1 MEIKNMLEPLLAL
14 LGGIVLVLVG
24 YWLFRPERGL
34 LAKWQRSRQRNER
47 VLIED
52 ALKHIHNC
60 EVAGDRPTINSIA
73 GALQITSKEAA
84 DLVAKIEAAEMVQCE
99 GDRIRLTSSG
109 RSSALHILRAHRLW
123 ERYLADTTG
132 FSESEWHAQ
141 ADIHE
146 HLLSFKDT
154 DALSAQLGHP
164 SYDPHGDPIPSSNGI
179 FVHHGG
185 TPLTAATPKTPLR
198 IVHIEDEPQTIYD
211 QLVAEGLHP
220 GMIINVIEASSR
232 RIRFWAEGDEHV
244 LAPIIAS
251 NVYVLPIP
259 EEKECEMLPCEHLS
273 ELEPGEEA
281 IVSGISLACRGL
293 ERRRL
298 LDLGI
303 LPGTVIRAEFTS
315 PPGDPMAYRIRDTLI
330 ALRDEQAGLIY
341 ITRTEKEV
349 A

>member
-1 MEIKNMLEPLLAL
+1 MLEPLLAL
-14 LGGIVLVLVG
+14 LGGIVLILVG
-24 YWLFRPERGL
+24 FWFFRPGRGL
-34 LAKWQRSRQRNER
+34 LAKWQRSRQLNER

-52 ALKHIHNC
+52 TLKHIYNC
-60 EVAGDRPTINSIA
+60 ELAGDRPTINSIA
-73 GALQITSKEAA
+73 GALQILNKEAA
-84 DLVAKIEAAEMVQCE
+84 DLVAKIETAEMVQRE
-99 GDRIRLTSSG
+99 GEKIRLTSAG

-132 FSESEWHAQ
+132 FSESEWHSQ
-141 ADIHE
+141 ADIYE
-146 HLLSFKDT
+146 HRLSSADA
-154 DALSAQLGHP
+154 DALSAELGYP
-164 SYDPHGDPIPSSNGI
+164 TYDPHGDPIPSSNGD

-185 TPLTAATPKTPLR
+185 TPLTAAKLEAPLR

-220 GMIINVIEASSR
+220 GMIVNVIEASSQ

-251 NVYVLPIP
+251 NVSVVPIP
-259 EEKECEMLPCEHLS
+259 EEIECETLPCEHLS

-303 LPGTVIRAEFTS
+303 LPGTVIRAEFAS

-330 ALRDEQAGLIY
+330 ALRDEQAGLIH
-341 ITRTEKEV
+341 ITRPEKET